1 MVMRKRDGKGGG
13 EEKSEH
19 KGGGGERRRERGG
32 EEGGEEGGVRR
43 ESSRRRRMMPR
54 NVSEHQNVGRG
65 SHALGRLFSFAVKL
79 SNCFFL
85 FSNQPIPPV

>member
-19 KGGGGERRRERGG
+19 KGGRGRE
-32 EEGGEEGGVRR
+32 EEGEEEGGVRR
-43 ESSRRRRMMPR
+43 ESSRGRRTMLRK
-54 NVSEHQNVGRG
+54 VSEHQNVGRG

-85 FSNQPIPPV
+85 FNNQPIPPV